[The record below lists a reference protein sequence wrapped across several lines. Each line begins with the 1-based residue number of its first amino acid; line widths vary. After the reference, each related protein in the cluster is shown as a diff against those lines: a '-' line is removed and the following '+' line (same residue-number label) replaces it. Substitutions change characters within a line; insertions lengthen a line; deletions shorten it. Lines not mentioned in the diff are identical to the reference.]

1 MYIFKTVI
9 NTAEVVYVFV
19 CVLVCVCLSSKECDQ
34 FILGTVVDV
43 IVFSFFGVERR
54 LVVK

>member
-1 MYIFKTVI
+1 MSL
-9 NTAEVVYVFV
+9 
-19 CVLVCVCLSSKECDQ
+19 CVLVCVCVCLSSKECDQ